1 MVLDDNG
8 MSGRTTDGGDFEVI
22 ADGDSLPVVPEG
34 LYVALAVGSAEKFDF
49 MGGKRVAVSY
59 RLIEGPVGSGESSE
73 HGIDRGHPQYKAG
86 RNEILP
92 IYYPVGSTPDGRLK
106 ARANTKYRKAWVI
119 AADRKPARGDRMS
132 PKVFEGKFFLVKV
145 ALVKT
150 DSDKDPLGELSRYS
164 VVRKMIRL
172 LPGYDLDKECG
183 KIPY

>member
-1 MVLDDNG
+1 

-49 MGGKRVAVSY
+49 LGVKRVAVSF
-59 RLIEGPVGSGESSE
+59 RLIEGPVGSDESSE

-92 IYYPVGSTPDGRLK
+92 MYCTVDWTSDGRLT

-119 AADRKPARGDRMS
+119 AADRKPARDSRMS
-132 PKVFEGKFFLVKV
+132 PKVFKGNFFLVKV
-145 ALVKT
+145 ELVTT
-150 DSDKDPLGELSRYS
+150 DADKDPLGELSRYS
-164 VVRKMIRL
+164 VVRKVIRL
-172 LPGYDLDKECG
+172 LPGYNLDKECG
-183 KIPY
+183 EIPY